1 MQSQR
6 VREERSRNWE
16 GEKQNLR
23 EKEGFVVKKML
34 GEVVNRRRPER
45 PMEIRRVREP
55 ILHDRRMGLKVRK
68 RDMLFERENMGD
80 TERER
85 ENPGETWR
93 TRKPDPP
100 TTRLRQTFRRLPVTK
115 LTVFTGFSSENP

>member
-6 VREERSRNWE
+6 VREERSRNGE

-85 ENPGETWR
+85 ENPGET
-93 TRKPDPP
+93 
-100 TTRLRQTFRRLPVTK
+100 
-115 LTVFTGFSSENP
+115 